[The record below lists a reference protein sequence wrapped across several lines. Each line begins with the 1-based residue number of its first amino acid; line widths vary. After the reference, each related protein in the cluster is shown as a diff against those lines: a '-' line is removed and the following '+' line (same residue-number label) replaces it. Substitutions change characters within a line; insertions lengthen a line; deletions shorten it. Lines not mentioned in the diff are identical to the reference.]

1 MSLSLRQARL
11 ARAAVWLALAIAT
24 TGGARALADPGL
36 PPPTLPGSAAADEL
50 DCVIEPRSRITLSSP
65 LQAVV
70 EMVSVDRGDLV
81 EKGQVVA
88 ALESSVERATVASA
102 AARARMDG
110 RVRSRQAKL
119 DFAARGLGRST
130 ELSKKDAISGQQLDE
145 AEHEK
150 RAAEGDLLEAKE
162 DKELAALEL
171 ERAKAALELRSIHS
185 PVKGVVV
192 RRILSPGEFAD
203 PPQILELAEIDPLRV
218 EVFAPVSWLGRI
230 TVGQRAHVVP
240 EAPVGGGYEAKVTVV
255 DRVVDAASGTF
266 GVRLELPNPA
276 YALAAGLKC
285 RVRFLGQ

>member
-1 MSLSLRQARL
+1 MSPCAPPARL
-11 ARAAVWLALAIAT
+11 ARAAALLALAIAMT
-24 TGGARALADPGL
+24 AGARALADPGL
-36 PPPTLPGSAAADEL
+36 PPPKPPGAAAADEL

-70 EMVSVDRGDLV
+70 ERVSVDRGDLV

-102 AARARMDG
+102 AARARTDG

-119 DFAARGLGRST
+119 DFAMRGLGRST
-130 ELSKKDAISGQQLDE
+130 ELSKKDAISAQQLDE

-150 RAAEGDLLEAKE
+150 RVAEADVLEAKE

-203 PPQILELAEIDPLRV
+203 PPQILEIAEIDPLRV
-218 EVFAPVSWLGRI
+218 EVFAPVSWLGRVK
-230 TVGQRAHVVP
+230 VGQRAFVVP
-240 EAPVGGGYEAKVTVV
+240 EAPAGGSYEANVTVV

-276 YALAAGLKC
+276 YALPAGLKC
-285 RVRFLGQ
+285 RVRFVGP